1 MRCKQL
7 LPNGKQCM
15 RTRRN
20 GMSKVIC
27 WRDYGMCGKCCKRI
41 HPEVYNRS
49 ARFIKAEEV
58 D

>member
-1 MRCKQL
+1 MRCKQIL
-7 LPNGKQCM
+7 DNGEMCG

-27 WRDYGMCGKCCKRI
+27 WREYGMCGNCCKRI
-41 HPEVYNRS
+41 HPEVYNKS
-49 ARFIKAEEV
+49 AKDIRVEEV